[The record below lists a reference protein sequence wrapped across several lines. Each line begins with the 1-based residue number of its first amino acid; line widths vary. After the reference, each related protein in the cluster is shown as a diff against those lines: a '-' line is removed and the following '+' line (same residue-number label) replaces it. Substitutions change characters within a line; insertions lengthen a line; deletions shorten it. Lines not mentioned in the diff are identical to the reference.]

1 MRAWWT
7 TAYYELIKYSRMRSV
22 LILLIGLPLLLILLL
37 GSAFDTDIKPA
48 KVALFN
54 ADQGEMKASM
64 DSFWK
69 DEEIS
74 PYIKVLEAGSEKEV
88 QDFVREGIADY
99 GVFIPANYSEQLMA
113 GETVKWLTYSG
124 RYVEKNIAADSVVNR
139 YLANVNLRLAAI
151 ETLGPERAAA
161 IGSGADSQS
170 ETSGNLIATYN
181 LGAGDSQ
188 IFGETSAIQYYSAA
202 YLIMFLLYS
211 GMTAAIALLN
221 QRESGTLQRLYAI
234 PGSFRVMVFGI
245 IVGAVMLGAL
255 QAVIII
261 AFTANVY
268 GVEWGSH
275 FGSITLICLLTT
287 VAGTGL
293 ALTIASFAR
302 TRKTTQTM
310 FSIVAFSMTFLSGGM
325 MTGIEKM
332 VGGANKLTINH
343 WANVSLRALMTDTD
357 TTAIWNEIG
366 ILGVIALVLSIIAV
380 IRLPKVVKMH
390 A

>member
-1 MRAWWT
+1 MRVWWT

-22 LILLIGLPLLLILLL
+22 LIILIGLPLLLILLL
-37 GSAFDTDIKPA
+37 GSAFDTEIKPA
-48 KVALFN
+48 KVALFT
-54 ADQGEMKASM
+54 ADQGEMRTSI

-69 DEEIS
+69 DEAIA
-74 PYIKVLEAGSEKEV
+74 PYIKVLKAGSEKEV
-88 QDFVREGIADY
+88 RDFVREGIADY
-99 GVFIPANYSEQLMA
+99 GVFIPANYSKQLMA
-113 GETVKWLTYSG
+113 GETAKWLTFSG
-124 RYVEKNIAADSVVNR
+124 RYEEKNIAADAVVNR
-139 YLANVNLRLAAI
+139 YLANVNLRLAAMQ
-151 ETLGPERAAA
+151 TLGPERAAA
-161 IGSGADSQS
+161 IDGAGSQAK
-170 ETSGNLIATYN
+170 TSGNPIAVYN

-188 IFGETSAIQYYSAA
+188 IFGETSAIQYYAAA

-211 GMTAAIALLN
+211 GMSAALTLLN

-234 PGSFRVMVFGI
+234 PGSFRAIVFGI
-245 IVGAVMLGAL
+245 IVGAVMLAAL

-261 AFTANVY
+261 AFTAYVY

-275 FGSITLICLLTT
+275 YGSITLICLLTT
-287 VAGTGL
+287 VAGVGL

-302 TRKTTQTM
+302 TSKTTQTL
-310 FSIVAFSMTFLSGGM
+310 FTIVAFSMTFLSGGM

-357 TTAIWNEIG
+357 TSAVWNEIG
-366 ILGVIALVLSIIAV
+366 ILGVIAIVLTIIAV
-380 IRLPKVVKMH
+380 IRLPKVVKQQH